1 MGTVIVVG
9 LQITLKI
16 NVKKSK
22 NHGKINNVVD
32 NYMSI
37 DTLGVLN
44 VANVNQSSK
53 SWLEKINMNGI
64 ETNIKL
70 DIGAKL
76 NIMSVDLFKQ
86 IKNLTL
92 NKSSVIIIW

>member
-1 MGTVIVVG
+1 MG

-22 NHGKINNVVD
+22 NHGKINNVD